1 MARFRMVMIAGLSL
15 AVGGA
20 GIIFAYAAAPTYT
33 GKLSGYWM
41 VFSGMPGDTG
51 PPTKEDT
58 KILIS
63 IEGRPAA
70 EMYRQLGPAVQENNV
85 CGESD
90 LQERRR
96 GEVVCTRR
104 MSSSEYSCYVGM
116 DLRKGTVWGGTAC

>member
-1 MARFRMVMIAGLSL
+1 MPKLRIAILLFVSFVFVI
-15 AVGGA
+15 AATVSDRV
-20 GIIFAYAAAPTYT
+20 AAADDRRLT
-33 GKLSGYWM
+33 GSWA
-41 VFSGMPGDTG
+41 VVSGMPGDTG
-51 PPTKEDT
+51 PPTKEDA

-85 CGESD
+85 CSDSD

-104 MSSSEYSCYVGM
+104 IKSGEYACYVGM
-116 DLRKGTVWGGTAC
+116 DLRKGKVWGGTAC